1 MKNILSLLL
10 IILPFALSAQNS
22 KLSVEKRKEFE
33 AQKIALFTQQM
44 DLTPDEAAVFWPLYN
59 EMKMKQRQ
67 VTIAMRKGFKKFSSH
82 ESVSESEYEESIQNM
97 LNCEEQLHIIKNEYF
112 KRMLKVIP
120 ASKLWKM
127 TVAEVRFQRKLIS
140 RLHGPGKIE
149 K

>member
-1 MKNILSLLL
+1 MKKILSLLL
-10 IILPFALSAQNS
+10 IIVPFTLCAQKG

-33 AQKIALFTQQM
+33 AQKIAFFTQQM
-44 DLTPDEAAVFWPLYN
+44 DLTPEEAAVFWPLYN
-59 EMKMKQRQ
+59 EMKIKQRQ
-67 VTIAMRKGFKKFSSH
+67 LTLALRKNFKKFSNQ
-82 ESVSESEYEESIQNM
+82 ENVSEVEYVESITSM
-97 LNCEEQLHIIKNEYF
+97 LNCEGQLHDIKKDYY

-127 TVAEVRFQRKLIS
+127 SVAEIRFQQRLIS